1 MGDWIVEPTSV
12 YEWTRAQFADL
23 LADAPRYRVDQ
34 LWRGLWEQ
42 DLLPDEIASLPKH
55 LRERV
60 AAAAPRALSI
70 EREVTSDGGQT
81 TKWVFSL
88 ADGATVETVLMGYRD
103 RVTVC
108 VSTQAGCAMACS
120 FCATGQ
126 AGFRR
131 HLRVGEVIEQVVVA
145 ARAVAPRRVSNVV
158 FMGMGEPLANYSV
171 TVHALRLLHER
182 RGLSARSL
190 TVSTV
195 GIVPAMIRLA
205 AEGLPLTLAVS
216 LHAAND
222 VDRSAL
228 IPINKRYPLAALA
241 AACAQ
246 WRETTGRRVSL
257 EWALIDHVND
267 TSRAAAELS
276 EFARP
281 LGAHVNLIPLNPTP
295 GYAVRGTDADG
306 VATFRSWLESRGVAV
321 TVRQTRGRSI
331 DAACG
336 QLANVAGGRRVR
348 LRSSESRGVS
358 SGAPSL

>member
-88 ADGATVETVLMGYRD
+88 ADGATIETVLMGYRD

-108 VSTQAGCAMACS
+108 VSSQAGCAMACS

-131 HLRVGEVIEQVVVA
+131 HLAVGEVIEQVVVA
-145 ARAVAPRRVSNVV
+145 ARARR
-158 FMGMGEPLANYSV
+158 
-171 TVHALRLLHER
+171 
-182 RGLSARSL
+182 AR
-190 TVSTV
+190 
-195 GIVPAMIRLA
+195 
-205 AEGLPLTLAVS
+205 
-216 LHAAND
+216 
-222 VDRSAL
+222 
-228 IPINKRYPLAALA
+228 
-241 AACAQ
+241 
-246 WRETTGRRVSL
+246 
-257 EWALIDHVND
+257 
-267 TSRAAAELS
+267 
-276 EFARP
+276 
-281 LGAHVNLIPLNPTP
+281 
-295 GYAVRGTDADG
+295 
-306 VATFRSWLESRGVAV
+306 
-321 TVRQTRGRSI
+321 
-331 DAACG
+331 
-336 QLANVAGGRRVR
+336 AG
-348 LRSSESRGVS
+348 
-358 SGAPSL
+358 

>member
-1 MGDWIVEPTSV
+1 V
-12 YEWTRAQFADL
+12 
-23 LADAPRYRVDQ
+23 
-34 LWRGLWEQ
+34 
-42 DLLPDEIASLPKH
+42 
-55 LRERV
+55 
-60 AAAAPRALSI
+60 
-70 EREVTSDGGQT
+70 VTSDRGQT

-131 HLRVGEVIEQVVVA
+131 HLRVGEVIEQVVIA
-145 ARAVAPRRVSNVV
+145 ARAAAPRRVSNVV

-171 TVHALRLLHER
+171 TVATLRLLHER

-195 GIVPAMIRLA
+195 GVVPAMNRLSH
-205 AEGLPLTLAVS
+205 EGLPLTLAVS

-222 VDRSAL
+222 DDRSAL
-228 IPINKRYPLAALA
+228 IPLNHRYPLETLA
-241 AACAQ
+241 AACEN

-257 EWALIDHVND
+257 EWALIDQVND
-267 TSRAAAELS
+267 TARAAEELS
-276 EFARP
+276 AFAKP

-295 GYAVRGTDADG
+295 GYAVRGTDAAG
-306 VATFRSWLESRGVAV
+306 VASFRSWVEERGVAV

-336 QLANVAGGRRVR
+336 QLANVAGGRRTRVR
-348 LRSSESRGVS
+348 LR
-358 SGAPSL
+358 P